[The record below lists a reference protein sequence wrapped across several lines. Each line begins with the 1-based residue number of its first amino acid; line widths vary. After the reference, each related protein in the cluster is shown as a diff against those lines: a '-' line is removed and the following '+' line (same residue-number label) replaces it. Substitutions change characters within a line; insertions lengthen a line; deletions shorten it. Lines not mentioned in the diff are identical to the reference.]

1 MCSDW
6 CTHHSAG
13 YDKNTNL
20 IHRFLVKDQVTIGK
34 GKPVTNCKVLC
45 VLSLSHI

>member
-6 CTHHSAG
+6 CTHRSAG

-20 IHRFLVKDQVTIGK
+20 IHRFLVKDKVTNCK
-34 GKPVTNCKVLC
+34 GKPVTNCKVLYA
-45 VLSLSHI
+45 LSLGRI